1 MSAAS
6 LTQNWALLLAAGVLL
21 PVVVLL
27 LHRLWS
33 RSARGQ
39 LNAWRR
45 EFRRRLADQKRAKA
59 ALDKRRRRLDKLRGR
74 AASVKPRRITELEEA
89 VVDAEALLKIAEDQV
104 LIAENHVRKVIL
116 EEYPPKR
123 HEDMRRKYLSPR
135 GNDARPFSF

>member
-1 MSAAS
+1 MTFAS
-6 LTQNWALLLAAGVLL
+6 LTQNWALLLAVGVLL
-21 PVVVLL
+21 PVVVVVLQQ
-27 LHRLWS
+27 LWS

-45 EFRRRLADQKRAKA
+45 EFRRRLGEQKRAEVV
-59 ALDKRRRRLDKLRGR
+59 LDKRRRRLEKLRKR